1 MKTKDNILDYA
12 IVFLVSSKRNLH
24 IFFTSLML
32 FLIVTKLSFFFNSMV
47 FMWFTILKMILKLL
61 KCLRDQ
67 FKDAYTATKN

>member
-32 FLIVTKLSFFFNSMV
+32 FLIVTKLSIF
-47 FMWFTILKMILKLL
+47 L
-61 KCLRDQ
+61 
-67 FKDAYTATKN
+67 TAWYLCDLPF

>member
-32 FLIVTKLSFFFNSMV
+32 FLIVTKLSFF
-47 FMWFTILKMILKLL
+47 L
-61 KCLRDQ
+61 
-67 FKDAYTATKN
+67 TAWYLCDLPF